1 MVEIKPRSLNCPK
14 ESRFDSH
21 RTKNLD
27 SILSIGAGPRPTCKS
42 SRRLK
47 QKPIQT
53 RRSARSHKIEL
64 GSPTNQKSADATNQ
78 KHPAHDNEQ
87 RYANSNCDSSVPPN
101 LWSGTARSIRPQ
113 TGAPTAKSKG
123 KPTIPKIAPDQRAQR
138 DHPTRKSDLKK
149 NYDQLNTLWGRF
161 CQIFPFIIILN
172 FPRRFLTNHLALRST
187 KTREIIQVLQRSPG
201 SYRSAQNQHDHREF
215 PDFEFLID

>member
-21 RTKNLD
+21 RIKNLD
-27 SILSIGAGPRPTCKS
+27 PILSIGAGPPPTCKS

-47 QKPIQT
+47 QKPVQT

-78 KHPAHDNEQ
+78 KHLAHDNEQ
-87 RYANSNCDSSVPPN
+87 RYANSNCDFLVPPN
-101 LWSGTARSIRPQ
+101 LWSGTARSIRPL
-113 TGAPTAKSKG
+113 TGPRTAKSREN
-123 KPTIPKIAPDQRAQR
+123 PTPPKMPPDQRAKSY
-138 DHPTRKSDLKK
+138 HPTSKSDFKK
-149 NYDQLNTLWGRF
+149 SYNQLNPLWSSF
-161 CQIFPFIIILN
+161 CQIVPFIIILN

-187 KTREIIQVLQRSPG
+187 KAREITQVP
-201 SYRSAQNQHDHREF
+201 
-215 PDFEFLID
+215 